1 MLNILVSGGLG
12 YIGSILTRDL
22 LDEKYKVTVI
32 DNNIYKENS
41 LADLYINENLTL
53 INGDIRNY
61 KLMSSIISNFDII
74 IPLAALVGAPLCAKE
89 PLAASSINKDAMFW
103 LFKNISKDQV
113 ILMPTTNSAY
123 GTGIKDNYCDENSKL
138 NPISKY
144 AIDKVQVEEELLN
157 LKMQL
162 FTFSYCFWNVSQDE
176 IRFIS

>member
-1 MLNILVSGGLG
+1 MG

-74 IPLAALVGAPLCAKE
+74 IPLPH
-89 PLAASSINKDAMFW
+89 
-103 LFKNISKDQV
+103 
-113 ILMPTTNSAY
+113 
-123 GTGIKDNYCDENSKL
+123 
-138 NPISKY
+138 
-144 AIDKVQVEEELLN
+144 
-157 LKMQL
+157 
-162 FTFSYCFWNVSQDE
+162 
-176 IRFIS
+176 